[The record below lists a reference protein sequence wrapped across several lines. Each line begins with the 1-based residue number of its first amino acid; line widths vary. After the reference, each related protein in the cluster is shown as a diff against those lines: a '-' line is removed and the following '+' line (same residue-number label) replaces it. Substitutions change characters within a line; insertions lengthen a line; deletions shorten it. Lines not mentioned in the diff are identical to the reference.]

1 MLAQVGAL
9 DSDTG
14 ASVYRPC
21 QWLHLFQ
28 DKDIHFYL
36 PVNLCGLRQPQPS
49 ILSSVHPWHG
59 HPPSKS
65 SGEEEKEHTSIPTYR
80 VNERCRA
87 LSGHSLGF
95 ITGLPGYTTWKLPVT
110 PHTVVLR
117 HGSLAAA
124 TVPMSHR
131 AVIQHHYRQ

>member
-1 MLAQVGAL
+1 MLAQVGAP

-49 ILSSVHPWHG
+49 ILILCIHG
-59 HPPSKS
+59 TDILPLRAAVRKRRNIPASQ
-65 SGEEEKEHTSIPTYR
+65 HT
-80 VNERCRA
+80 E
-87 LSGHSLGF
+87 
-95 ITGLPGYTTWKLPVT
+95 
-110 PHTVVLR
+110 
-117 HGSLAAA
+117 
-124 TVPMSHR
+124 
-131 AVIQHHYRQ
+131 